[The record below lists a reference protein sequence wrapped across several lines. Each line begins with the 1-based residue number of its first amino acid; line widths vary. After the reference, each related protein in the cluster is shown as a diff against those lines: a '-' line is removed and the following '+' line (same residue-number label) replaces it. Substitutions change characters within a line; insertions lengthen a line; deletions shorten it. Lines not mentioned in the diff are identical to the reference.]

1 MASKKKKEKK
11 KKLLQAISLIFQ
23 KFLKNIKNMIF
34 NPLKSSG
41 LLECSLNKDDGKQ
54 SNALQE
60 IMKQSGASS
69 RP

>member
-1 MASKKKKEKK
+1 
-11 KKLLQAISLIFQ
+11 
-23 KFLKNIKNMIF
+23 MIF